1 MLSVGAFMFLIR
13 RIADGFTPA
22 NARALSEV
30 EQILAAQFS
39 AARKDDITG
48 LADKLARPGKRG
60 MAPIVLVAENES
72 ERLRG
77 CVLAYRF
84 VTPSFLFLDYLATP
98 PGRGGGGVGGALYQR
113 LREIA
118 AGLKI
123 GLFFEVLPADPSLC
137 HAGPEVMAENRKR
150 LAFYAR
156 FGAYPIAGTAYETPL
171 SDKDD
176 CPPHLMFDGCGVR
189 DTLGRDEARAVVRAI
204 LERKYGN
211 LCPPEYNEKVLASI
225 TDDPVRLARPPKA
238 RPQVPTNHR
247 ALSIVVNEG
256 HAIFHV
262 RERGYVEAP
271 VRIASILE
279 GLKPAVPLAPV
290 PVKHF
295 PEHHITAVHDRALV
309 DFIRRCSASMPPGKS
324 TYPYVFPI
332 RNREKPPKDIAL
344 LAGYF
349 CIDTFTPI
357 NANCW
362 PAARGGADCALT
374 AAQLCL
380 EDRRFSYALIRP
392 PGHHAER
399 RAFGG
404 FCYLNNAAIAAHYL
418 SRYGRVA
425 VLDVDYHHGN
435 GTQDIFYARD
445 DVLTVSIHGH
455 PSFAYPYFAGF
466 AGETGEG
473 RGQGFN
479 LNLPLAEQ
487 ATVEDVFKALKT
499 AEARIARFA
508 PHYLVVALG
517 FDTAAADPTGSWKL
531 RPADFTTLG
540 SRIAE
545 LGLPTAFIQE
555 GGYRTK
561 TLGRNAAAFFSG
573 VLGSA
578 PAPSVPSALQGRAP
592 AIR

>member
-1 MLSVGAFMFLIR
+1 MFRIR
-13 RIADGFTPA
+13 RIADGFAPA
-22 NARALSEV
+22 NAKALADV
-30 EQILAAQFS
+30 EQILVSQFS
-39 AARKDDITG
+39 EARQEDITG
-48 LADKLARPGKRG
+48 LPEKLARPGKRG
-60 MAPIVLVAENES
+60 MAPIVLIAEDAS
-72 ERLRG
+72 ERVRG
-77 CVLAYRF
+77 CLLAYRF

-118 AGLKI
+118 AGLNF
-123 GLFFEVLPADPSLC
+123 GLFFEVLPADPGLC
-137 HAGPEVMAENRKR
+137 RLSPEIVEQNRQR

-171 SDKDD
+171 SDKDL
-176 CPPHLMFDGCGVR
+176 CPPHLMFDGCGVIDALSR
-189 DTLGRDEARAVVRAI
+189 ADARAVVRAI
-204 LERKYGN
+204 LERKYGS
-211 LCPPEYNEKVLASI
+211 LCPPEYNEKVLGSI
-225 TDDPVRLARPPKA
+225 VDDPVKLARPA
-238 RPQVPTNHR
+238 RGKTQPVLPADHR
-247 ALSIVVNEG
+247 SLAIVVNRG
-256 HAIFHV
+256 HEIFHV

-271 VRIASILE
+271 VRISSILD
-279 GLKPAVPLAPV
+279 GLNTSVPLQTVEP
-290 PVKHF
+290 KHF
-295 PEHHITAVHDRALV
+295 PDSHVTAVHDRALV

-332 RNREKPPKDIAL
+332 RNRERPPKELAL

-362 PAARGGADCALT
+362 PAARRAADCALT

-380 EDRRFSYALIRP
+380 EDRRFSYALVRP

-404 FCYLNNAAIAAHYL
+404 FCYLNSAAIAANYL
-418 SRYGRVA
+418 SRYGRVC

-435 GTQDIFYARD
+435 GTQDIFFKRK

-455 PSFAYPYFAGF
+455 PSFAYPYFTGF
-466 AGETGEG
+466 ADEKGEG
-473 RGQGFN
+473 EGLGFN
-479 LNLPLAEQ
+479 LNLPLAEH
-487 ATVEDVFKALKT
+487 ASVEDVFRAVKT
-499 AEARIARFA
+499 ATGRIAAFD

-517 FDTAAADPTGSWKL
+517 FDMAASDPTGSWKL
-531 RPADFTTLG
+531 KAADFTALG
-540 SRIAE
+540 RAIAA
-545 LGLPTAFIQE
+545 LDRPTAFIQE

-573 VLGSA
+573 VLGTA
-578 PAPSVPSALQGRAP
+578 GPN
-592 AIR
+592 

>member
-1 MLSVGAFMFLIR
+1 MFRIR

-22 NARALSEV
+22 NARALCAV
-30 EQILAAQFS
+30 EEILAAQFS
-39 AARKDDITG
+39 EARKEDISG
-48 LADKLARPGKRG
+48 LAEKLAHPGKRG
-60 MAPIVLVAENES
+60 MAPIVLVAENAAGHV
-72 ERLRG
+72 RG
-77 CVLAYRF
+77 ALLSWRF

-118 AGLKI
+118 AGLGI
-123 GLFFEVLPADPSLC
+123 ALFFEVLPADGAQCRLS
-137 HAGPEVMAENRKR
+137 PEILEQNRKR

-171 SDKDD
+171 SDEDT
-176 CPPHLMFDGCGVR
+176 CPPHLMFDGCGVIPELSRR
-189 DTLGRDEARAVVRAI
+189 DAREVIRAL
-204 LERKYGN
+204 LERKYGAM
-211 LCPPEYNEKVLASI
+211 CPPEYNAKVLASI
-225 TDDPVRLARPPKA
+225 AEDPVRLARPPKGGA
-238 RPQVPTNHR
+238 RVQGCDGRR
-247 ALSIVVNEG
+247 ALPIILNEG

-271 VRIASILE
+271 VRIPSILE
-279 GLKPAVPLAPV
+279 GLKQAVPLEQIA
-290 PVKHF
+290 VKHF
-295 PEHHITAVHDRALV
+295 SDQHVTAAHDRVLV

-332 RNREKPPKDIAL
+332 RNRERPPRDLAL

-362 PAARGGADCALT
+362 PAARRAADCALT
-374 AAQLCL
+374 AAGLCL
-380 EDRRFSYALIRP
+380 EGRRFSYALVRP

-404 FCYLNNAAIAAHYL
+404 FCYLNSAAIAANYL
-418 SRYGRVA
+418 SHYGRVA

-435 GTQDIFYARD
+435 GTQDIFYARR

-455 PSFAYPYFAGF
+455 PRFAYPYFAGF
-466 AGETGEG
+466 AEETGEREG
-473 RGQGFN
+473 TGFN
-479 LNLPLAEQ
+479 LNLPLAEH
-487 ATVEDVFKALKT
+487 ASTADFFKALKT
-499 AEARIARFA
+499 AEGRIARFA

-531 RPADFTTLG
+531 RPADFAALG
-540 SRIAE
+540 RSIA
-545 LGLPTAFIQE
+545 GMVIPTAFIQE
-555 GGYRTK
+555 GGYRTR

-573 VLGSA
+573 VLGAGS
-578 PAPSVPSALQGRAP
+578 PAAARAFTP
-592 AIR
+592 AGAGD

>member
-1 MLSVGAFMFLIR
+1 MFRIR
-13 RIADGFTPA
+13 RIADGFAPA
-22 NARALSEV
+22 NAKALADV
-30 EQILAAQFS
+30 EQILTSQFS
-39 AARKDDITG
+39 AARREDITG
-48 LADKLARPGKRG
+48 LAEKLARPGKRG
-60 MAPIVLVAENES
+60 MAPLVLIAEDAS
-72 ERLRG
+72 ERVRG
-77 CVLAYRF
+77 CILAYRF

-118 AGLKI
+118 AGLGI
-123 GLFFEVLPADPSLC
+123 GLFFEVLPADPARCRL
-137 HAGPEVMAENRKR
+137 APDLVEQNKKR

-156 FGAYPIAGTAYETPL
+156 FGAYPIANTAYETPL
-171 SDKDD
+171 TDKDL
-176 CPPHLMFDGCGVR
+176 CPPHLMFDGCGITESLSR
-189 DTLGRDEARAVVRAI
+189 KDAVEIVRAI
-204 LERKYGN
+204 LERKYGS
-211 LCPPEYNEKVLASI
+211 LCPPEYNAGVIKSFV
-225 TDDPVRLARPPKA
+225 DDPVKLGRPAKTVRPPI
-238 RPQVPTNHR
+238 PTNHR
-247 ALSIVVNEG
+247 SLSIIVNEG
-256 HAIFHV
+256 HEIFHV

-279 GLKPAVPLAPV
+279 GLTGAVPLERIEPR
-290 PVKHF
+290 HF
-295 PEHHITAVHDRALV
+295 ADHHVTAVHDRGLV

-332 RNREKPPKDIAL
+332 RNRERPPRDLAL

-362 PAARGGADCALT
+362 PAARRAADCALT

-380 EDRRFSYALIRP
+380 EDRGFSYALVRP

-404 FCYLNNAAIAAHYL
+404 FCYLNSSAIAANFL
-418 SRYGRVA
+418 SRFGRVA

-435 GTQDIFYARD
+435 GTQDIFYKRN

-455 PSFAYPYFAGF
+455 PSFAYPYFTGF
-466 AGETGEG
+466 AEETGEAEG
-473 RGQGFN
+473 TGFN
-479 LNLPLAEQ
+479 LNLPLAEN
-487 ATVEDVFKALKT
+487 ASTEDFFKALRT
-499 AEARIARFA
+499 ATSRIARFD

-517 FDTAAADPTGSWKL
+517 FDTAASDPTGSWKL
-531 RPADFTTLG
+531 KPADFTAMGRALAALG
-540 SRIAE
+540 R
-545 LGLPTAFIQE
+545 PTAFIQE

-573 VLGSA
+573 VLGTAPAA
-578 PAPSVPSALQGRAP
+578 PAPPALQRPVPAP
-592 AIR
+592 R

>member
-1 MLSVGAFMFLIR
+1 MFRIR

-22 NARALSEV
+22 NAKALSEV
-30 EQILAAQFS
+30 EHILAAQFS
-39 AARKDDITG
+39 EARKEDITG
-48 LADKLARPGKRG
+48 LAEKLARPGRRG
-60 MAPIVLVAENES
+60 MAPIILVAEDAT

-77 CVLAYRF
+77 CLLAYRF
-84 VTPSFLFLDYLATP
+84 VTPSFLYLDYLATP

-118 AGLKI
+118 AAQKI
-123 GLFFEVLPADPSLC
+123 ALFFEVLPADPELC
-137 HAGPEVMAENRKR
+137 ALSPELLEQNRQR

-156 FGAYPIAGTAYETPL
+156 FGAYPITGTAYEMPL
-171 SDKDD
+171 SDKDR
-176 CPPHLMFDGCGVR
+176 CPPHLMFDGCGVI
-189 DTLGRDEARAVVRAI
+189 EAPSRQDVRNVVRAI
-204 LERKYGN
+204 LERKYGT
-211 LCPPEYNEKVLASI
+211 LCPPAYNAKVLASI
-225 TDDPVRLARPPKA
+225 VDDPVKLARPAKGKSRA
-238 RPQVPTNHR
+238 QAPTDHR

-256 HAIFHV
+256 HEIFHV

-271 VRIASILE
+271 VRIPVILD
-279 GLKPAVPLAPV
+279 GLKDAVPLQHV

-295 PEHHITAVHDRALV
+295 SETHVTVVHDRALV

-332 RNREKPPKDIAL
+332 RNRERPPKDLAL

-362 PAARGGADCALT
+362 PAARRAADCALT

-380 EDRRFSYALIRP
+380 EDRRFSYALVRP

-435 GTQDIFYARD
+435 GTQDIFYTRN
-445 DVLTVSIHGH
+445 DVLTISIHGH
-455 PSFAYPYFAGF
+455 PSFAYPYFSGF
-466 AGETGEG
+466 AEETGAGEG
-473 RGQGFN
+473 AGFN
-479 LNLPLAEQ
+479 LNLPLAEHANTQ
-487 ATVEDVFKALKT
+487 DFFKALKAAQT
-499 AEARIARFA
+499 RIARFA
-508 PHYLVVALG
+508 PHYMVVALG
-517 FDTAAADPTGSWKL
+517 FDTAAADPTGTWKL

-540 SRIAE
+540 RSIAAM
-545 LGLPTAFIQE
+545 GRPTVFIQE
-555 GGYRTK
+555 GGYRTR
-561 TLGRNAAAFFSG
+561 TLGRNASAFFAG
-573 VLGSA
+573 
-578 PAPSVPSALQGRAP
+578 ALATAR
-592 AIR
+592 